1 MNLFDRI
8 LGLKSEHQEQIDA
21 MVAIVEENERLKSD
35 NDKLEERISSLEK
48 DMQVLTEELA
58 AERKKV
64 KNIEELIEASMAAIK
79 DMK

>member
-21 MVAIVEENERLKSD
+21 MVAIVEENERLQAENK
-35 NDKLEERISSLEK
+35 K
-48 DMQVLTEELA
+48 LTEELA

>member
-1 MNLFDRI
+1 MDILDRI

-21 MVAIVEENERLKSD
+21 MVAIVEENERLQAENQK
-35 NDKLEERISSLEK
+35 
-48 DMQVLTEELA
+48 LTEELA

>member
-1 MNLFDRI
+1 MDILDRI
-8 LGLKSEHQEQIDA
+8 LGLKSEHQEQVDTVVSI
-21 MVAIVEENERLKSD
+21 IEENERLQAENQK
-35 NDKLEERISSLEK
+35 
-48 DMQVLTEELA
+48 LTEELT

>member
-21 MVAIVEENERLKSD
+21 IVAIVEENERLQAENQK
-35 NDKLEERISSLEK
+35 
-48 DMQVLTEELA
+48 LTEELA